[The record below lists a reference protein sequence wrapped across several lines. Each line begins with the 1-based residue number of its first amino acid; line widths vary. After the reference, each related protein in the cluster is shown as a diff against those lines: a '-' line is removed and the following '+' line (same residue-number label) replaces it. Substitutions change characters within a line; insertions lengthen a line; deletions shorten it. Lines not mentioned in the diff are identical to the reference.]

1 MTIQNQSVRRL
12 NYNTLENKRKM
23 KTRRNSGKK
32 KKKTKLKEKKKDAD
46 RQVIIKQE
54 Q

>member
-23 KTRRNSGKK
+23 KTRRNSGKE
-32 KKKTKLKEKKKDAD
+32 KKTKLKEEKDAD